1 MSVAT
6 VLKLG
11 IPYANVKA
19 CIPAA
24 VLVAVNVTN
33 FLGPTAQL
41 LSVVAL
47 LVIFSGHLKVDVG
60 RSWVWVA
67 YFLVCIAAGLVVYGP
82 HQAVIKAG
90 KLILFVG
97 ASFLTIQGAHDG
109 NRFPALLALRAFLV
123 LCFLNVIYAVAVG
136 ESIFRAGFLIEF
148 SIYSSYTIAILVFL
162 ARPEL
167 KIHDRV
173 FAYAFLVLCGSTM
186 GLLLLIAAELAGRK
200 PRARTI
206 AVLAAALPLGL
217 WALNF
222 LMNVRGKSL
231 SLDYLATS
239 DRANLLSTF
248 RDTTLHS
255 LTFVQWLFGVG
266 VGAPLHHFLTPNSG
280 FNEYLLDLGEDG
292 IYSFCL
298 HNEVLRILCD
308 FGLVGLFIVVARL
321 TTVCSKP
328 VLILLG
334 IGMITN
340 SYLYSFSGALIAS
353 GLFNPKPLESGYD

>member
-1 MSVAT
+1 MTKTIV
-6 VLKLG
+6 KLG

-33 FLGPTAQL
+33 LFGPTVQL
-41 LSVVAL
+41 FAVVAL
-47 LVIFSGHLKVDVG
+47 LFVFSGHLKLEMG
-60 RSWVWVA
+60 RSWVWVL
-67 YFLVCIAAGLVVYGP
+67 YFLVCIAVGILAYGP

-97 ASFLTIQGAHDG
+97 ASFLTVRGAHDG

-123 LCFLNVIYAVAVG
+123 LCFLNVGYAIAVG
-136 ESIFRAGFLIEF
+136 ESVFRAGFLIEF
-148 SIYSSYTIAILVFL
+148 SIYSSYTIAILVYL

-167 KIHDRV
+167 KVYDRV
-173 FAYAFLVLCGSTM
+173 LAYSFLALCGSTM
-186 GLLLLIAAELAGRK
+186 GMLLLIAAEFVGRK
-200 PRARTI
+200 FRPRTI
-206 AVLAAALPLGL
+206 VALVASLPIGL
-217 WALNF
+217 WALNL
-222 LMNVRGKSL
+222 LMNIRGKAL

-239 DRANLLSTF
+239 DRANLLMTF
-248 RDTTLHS
+248 WDTTLHS
-255 LTFVQWLFGVG
+255 LTFVQWVFGVG
-266 VGAPLHHFLTPNSG
+266 VGSPLHHFLTPNSG

-328 VLILLG
+328 VLLLLA

-353 GLFNPKPLESGYD
+353 GLFNPKPLEPGYD